1 MSSQVFDDQFW
12 CDPRQDKSAIPDLAQ
27 ALLARAHQDRP
38 MRGFS
43 LKHAELPGID
53 LVHRGSGDG
62 YDLSGSD
69 FYRAN
74 LQGAH
79 LFAVDLHGASLMKA
93 DLRGANLHCADL
105 RGANLLGVHL
115 EGARLDNVLW
125 GERLLQEQQAAEARR
140 AGRFEQ
146 MLDLL
151 QQAEETYRNLRLSLE
166 HAGLFEQA
174 GIFFHREMTMRRL
187 QMPMWSYQ
195 RQISYVVDLFCG
207 YGEKPLRVV
216 LFSLGFI
223 LLCAVFYFLLGV
235 RYGEQ
240 QVGLNLQQG
249 FMFNLLELLTCL
261 YYSVVT
267 FTTLGYGDL
276 VPIGFA
282 RVLAAFEA
290 FTGSF
295 TMALFVVVFVKKMTR

>member
-1 MSSQVFDDQFW
+1 MSTQVFDDEFW
-12 CDPRQDKSAIPDLAQ
+12 QDPRQNKSTNPELAQ
-27 ALLARAHQDRP
+27 ALLARASQGTP

-105 RGANLLGVHL
+105 RGANLLGVRL
-115 EGARLDNVLW
+115 DGARLDNVLW
-125 GERLLQEQQAAEARR
+125 GECLLQEQQAVEARR

-174 GIFFHREMTMRRL
+174 GMFFHREMTMRRL
-187 QMPMWSYQ
+187 QMPRWSY
-195 RQISYVVDLFCG
+195 RRLISYLVDLFCG

-240 QVGLNLQQG
+240 HIGLSLAHGFVHNL
-249 FMFNLLELLTCL
+249 MDLLTCI

-282 RVLAAFEA
+282 RALAAFEA